1 MTGGPRVGDLLE
13 VEVPTHV
20 AAMLEHESG
29 AIATLVTSF
38 DCWDD
43 VHSVEL
49 WGTEGTLLLPDPN
62 GYEGIVRRRGRELN
76 GKWEATGLED
86 EPYRRGHGVV
96 EMAQAIRRGDAAR
109 ASGALAFHVL
119 DVLLSILEAA
129 DAGAAV
135 ESAAGAS
142 ARRRSPTRS
151 PWAEPCAA
159 PSSCTA
165 CAPRPSAT
173 SRARSST
180 SGRLGLDGVELA
192 GLFGH
197 EPARV
202 REWLDTAGLEVAGIH
217 VGLEELEAD
226 AAPLYG
232 AAESLGSELL
242 VVGWLPPSLDS
253 EVTRSYVERL
263 DRASRAARDAGLG
276 LAFHT
281 HDAELGTAD
290 DGSVLLDRL
299 LADAVEL
306 ELELDLGW
314 AWVAGRDPGALLAE
328 LGLAAGSST

>member
-1 MTGGPRVGDLLE
+1 MRCALQLYSVRAAAERDLAGTIE
-13 VEVPTHV
+13 HV
-20 AAMLEHESG
+20 
-29 AIATLVTSF
+29 
-38 DCWDD
+38 
-43 VHSVEL
+43 
-49 WGTEGTLLLPDPN
+49 
-62 GYEGIVRRRGRELN
+62 
-76 GKWEATGLED
+76 
-86 EPYRRGHGVV
+86 
-96 EMAQAIRRGDAAR
+96 
-109 ASGALAFHVL
+109 
-119 DVLLSILEAA
+119 
-129 DAGAAV
+129 
-135 ESAAGAS
+135 
-142 ARRRSPTRS
+142 
-151 PWAEPCAA
+151 
-159 PSSCTA
+159 
-165 CAPRPSAT
+165 
-173 SRARSST
+173 
-180 SGRLGLDGVELA
+180 GRLGLDGVELA

-197 EPARV
+197 EPGRV

-217 VGLEELEAD
+217 VGLDELEAD

-263 DRASRAARDAGLG
+263 DRASRAARDAGLA

-328 LGLAAGSST
+328 LGPRCRIVHVKDFADRGDRTSFTSVGEGAVPFADALRAADEVEWLVAEQDDGFVPDELSAAARSAAAVLELREQLARVT